1 MMIWTG
7 NIYIFFDKIK
17 LHRCTPLLF
26 EGMDLIVHGIFSQ
39 KIFRTSGGYHHFGF
53 LFSSPPGADAI
64 TGEHTPDTVM
74 SGRETIVTLL
84 ARLPYFFLEPVMP

>member
-1 MMIWTG
+1 MIWTG

-17 LHRCTPLLF
+17 LHRYTPLLF
-26 EGMDLIVHGIFSQ
+26 EGMDLIVHSIFSQ
-39 KIFRTSGGYHHFGF
+39 KIFRTSGDYDHFGF

-74 SGRETIVTLL
+74 SMHETIVTIP
-84 ARLPYFFLEPVMP
+84 ARLSYFLFEPVMP

>member
-26 EGMDLIVHGIFSQ
+26 EGMDLIGHSIFIK
-39 KIFRTSGGYHHFGF
+39 KIFRTSGDYDHFGF

-64 TGEHTPDTVM
+64 TGEHTPDTGR

-84 ARLPYFFLEPVMP
+84 ARLP